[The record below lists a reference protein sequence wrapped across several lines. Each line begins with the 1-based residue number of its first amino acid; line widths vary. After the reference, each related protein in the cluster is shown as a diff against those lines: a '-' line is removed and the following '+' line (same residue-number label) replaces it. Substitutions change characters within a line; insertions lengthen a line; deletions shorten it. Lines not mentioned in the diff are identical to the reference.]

1 MPGTA
6 LLHREMLLYAYY
18 SGNKKTRPSRV
29 SFCPDSRPE
38 ALLDLGFLVRDVF
51 ANNRI
56 KFLYFHLFRHGA
68 LVLGRGVVVTGTG
81 AGDEFDFITHAVF
94 S

>member
-1 MPGTA
+1 MGTLRFTHPTDCADCPHIKKPGEA
-6 LLHREMLLYAYY
+6 
-18 SGNKKTRPSRV
+18 G
-29 SFCPDSRPE
+29 FFCCPDCRPE

-56 KFLYFHLFRHGA
+56 KFLYFHLFRHSA

-81 AGDEFDFITHAVF
+81 AGDKFDFITHAVF